1 MDDGRRPRRRTCSGQ
16 GPDGAGSSPAAG
28 IEGSR
33 PSGYPREYELL
44 LELRDG
50 GTIQVRPILPGDAP
64 ALKAAIEQA
73 DPDTVRR
80 RFLGARPRV
89 TPKLLA
95 WLTVLDYRQRFALVA
110 IDPQEGRGIAI
121 ARYVC
126 VDDGVAEV
134 ALVVDPAWRRR
145 GVATL
150 LAELL
155 AQAAVERGIHTFT
168 AYYMAENSAVTHLLK
183 LSAGQ
188 RQQSIKDGS
197 TDAVVA
203 LDRAQIAAAIS
214 QLAGQASAE
223 PSADE
228 SPSAAPR
235 PAVPPSSARPSAE
248 PPSSARPSAA
258 PRSATSRPAAPRSAP
273 GRPRKR

>member
-1 MDDGRRPRRRTCSGQ
+1 MDDGTRPHRRTCSGQ
-16 GPDGAGSSPAAG
+16 GPDGPAISPATK
-28 IEGSR
+28 IQGSR
-33 PSGYPREYELL
+33 PEGYPAEYELI

-50 GTIQVRPILPGDAP
+50 GRIQVRPILPEDAP
-64 ALKAAIEQA
+64 ALKEAIEQA

-95 WLTVLDYRQRFALVA
+95 WLTELDYQRRFALVA
-110 IDPQEGRGIAI
+110 IDPQEGRGIAV

-126 VDDGVAEV
+126 EEEGVAEV

-183 LSAGQ
+183 LSTG
-188 RQQSIKDGS
+188 RRRQSIKDGS

-214 QLAGQASAE
+214 QLAGR
-223 PSADE
+223 
-228 SPSAAPR
+228 SP
-235 PAVPPSSARPSAE
+235 
-248 PPSSARPSAA
+248 
-258 PRSATSRPAAPRSAP
+258 
-273 GRPRKR
+273 